1 MSTTNNESLHHHH
14 HHHHHS
20 HGEHKKDDT
29 GIFRRRMSDHVKRI
43 RFIRR
48 VVSITTIT
56 IAIIVSLAVVYAY
69 VIDRG

>member
-1 MSTTNNESLHHHH
+1 
-14 HHHHHS
+14 
-20 HGEHKKDDT
+20 
-29 GIFRRRMSDHVKRI
+29 MSDHVKRV

>member
-1 MSTTNNESLHHHH
+1 MSTANNETHH

-20 HGEHKKDDT
+20 HGEHHHHKDDT
-29 GIFRRRMSDHVKRI
+29 GIFRRRMSDHVKRV

-48 VVSITTIT
+48 VVSIATIT
-56 IAIIVSLAVVYAY
+56 IAVIVSLAVVYAY